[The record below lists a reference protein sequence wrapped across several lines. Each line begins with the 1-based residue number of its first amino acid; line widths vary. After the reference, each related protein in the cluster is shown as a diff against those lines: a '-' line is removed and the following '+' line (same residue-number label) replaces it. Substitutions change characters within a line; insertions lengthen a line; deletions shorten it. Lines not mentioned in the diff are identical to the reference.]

1 MQFTKIGELDIVTR
15 VTGPTHHLLGMVLA
29 PASTR
34 ETPILE
40 RVSIDHPQAE
50 VEPFDPA
57 RELCREVLTAIQ
69 DANDRL
75 GTHFGVTR
83 IRYCV
88 DDPPVA
94 GIYGRLAHALVEH
107 MFSGQEQEATLRP
120 SFEETDGCRERLSTE
135 RL

>member
-1 MQFTKIGELDIVTR
+1 MQFTKVGELDIVTR
-15 VTGPTHHLLGMVLA
+15 VTGPTHHFLGMVLA
-29 PASTR
+29 PGSTP

-40 RVSIDHPQAE
+40 RVSIDRPQAE
-50 VEPFDPA
+50 LEPFDPA
-57 RELCREVLTAIQ
+57 REICREVLTAVQ

-75 GTHFGVTR
+75 GTRFGVVR

-107 MFSGQEQEATLRP
+107 AFSEQEQEATLQP
-120 SFEETDGCRERLSTE
+120 SFAETDGRREQLSTE
-135 RL
+135 RV